1 MRFSVFLLIG
11 YKLQFN
17 IKEEAVINYG
27 IKRLKLEIDRVF
39 TCFVPLTPKKALSIC
54 RKHIGDSSRRW
65 RALLATRFAK
75 ANNMRAGICPIQV

>member
-1 MRFSVFLLIG
+1 MTNSQIELRFSVFLLIG

-39 TCFVPLTPKKALSIC
+39 TCFVPLTL
-54 RKHIGDSSRRW
+54 
-65 RALLATRFAK
+65 
-75 ANNMRAGICPIQV
+75 